1 MRPTSSCPPHRDG
14 DPCGYAHWC
23 GCADRARQA
32 ATVTQA
38 TEAADVHEALD
49 IGRDLATEVAFHLV
63 VLLEFLTD
71 LVHFV
76 GGKIINVALP
86 VHTGGAQ
93 DLQGRSTADAIDIGE
108 RNVHTFATRQ
118 INTCNSRHS
127 TSPALALALLVP
139 GVFADNSKN
148 TLAPDHL
155 ALGAY
160 FFDGRSDFHD
170 SSPMSGQSHP
180 ALRDQ
185 GLPLPEAQHK
195 PGQYGCSPLISSGN
209 RNLYPSLPALSTTN
223 CRPVQ
228 AAVRNAQDPGP
239 VRRNGYTVFKM
250 RSQAAVACH
259 SSPFVFQNVHL
270 VAAGGD
276 HGLNGDDHAVTQGQ
290 PRPPG

>member
-23 GCADRARQA
+23 GCADRARA
-32 ATVTQA
+32 GRGGAQA

-49 IGRDLATEVAFHLV
+49 IGRDLATKVAFHLV
-63 VLLEFLTD
+63 VLFEFLTD

-170 SSPMSGQSHP
+170 SSPMSGK
-180 ALRDQ
+180 ALRLCVTKVCRCRKHNTNPVNTAAHRPSAAGTETFIHLYLLCQ
-185 GLPLPEAQHK
+185 QPIVVRFRPRSEMLRMRGPSGVMATL
-195 PGQYGCSPLISSGN
+195 CSK
-209 RNLYPSLPALSTTN
+209 
-223 CRPVQ
+223 C
-228 AAVRNAQDPGP
+228 AA
-239 VRRNGYTVFKM
+239 RR
-250 RSQAAVACH
+250 RSRVTA
-259 SSPFVFQNVHL
+259 VHL
-270 VAAGGD
+270 SSR
-276 HGLNGDDHAVTQGQ
+276 TSTS
-290 PRPPG
+290 

>member
-1 MRPTSSCPPHRDG
+1 M
-14 DPCGYAHWC
+14 AHT
-23 GCADRARQA
+23 
-32 ATVTQA
+32 TV
-38 TEAADVHEALD
+38 ALD
-49 IGRDLATEVAFHLV
+49 LGQTLDVKRDVTAQVAFHLV
-63 VLLEFLTD
+63 VLFEFLTD

-170 SSPMSGQSHP
+170 SSPMP
-180 ALRDQ
+180 
-185 GLPLPEAQHK
+185 
-195 PGQYGCSPLISSGN
+195 YGF
-209 RNLYPSLPALSTTN
+209 A
-223 CRPVQ
+223 
-228 AAVRNAQDPGP
+228 
-239 VRRNGYTVFKM
+239 
-250 RSQAAVACH
+250 
-259 SSPFVFQNVHL
+259 
-270 VAAGGD
+270 
-276 HGLNGDDHAVTQGQ
+276 
-290 PRPPG
+290 